1 MSTASPDDD
10 AATPPPPPA
19 PPAPDT
25 TPAWVPLATVAV
37 TALLFQLLVQWT
49 FAPLAE
55 FDAYYHVGMADLYR
69 HEGLVRKFPWMSMSI
84 LAERFHD
91 PQLLLHALLLPFVA
105 VGIDPLVAGKLVASL
120 TATAWVVT
128 FHWFLRR
135 LQIDRA
141 GWWSALLL
149 VASSYVVA
157 RLTFLKSTALF
168 LTLTLFFLEA
178 LFAGRRRRLFALAWL
193 SVYTY
198 QGFPI
203 LLVLGAGWV
212 GLRALVGEAK
222 LDGRPLLPILGGF
235 ACGLVVNPFFPND
248 LYFLYVELVE
258 QILLKPKEVTLGA
271 EWGAVDTARFLGAT
285 VLPLGL
291 LVVSGL
297 MAMRARVGADARL
310 LFFRLVAAL
319 LAAGALVGSRLIEQ
333 LVPFALIAAALTFT
347 RVARAAEWSAPA
359 ARRGALAVLLLVAL
373 PLGALNLKEG
383 VRIARGISQQMR
395 IDEYRGVAAWLKEN
409 TNEGDVIVSQWDDF
423 PFLFLFH
430 RPGRYLYGLNT
441 ALAHEA
447 NAQLYA
453 VHGFLFEGRIRD
465 PETFLPLVK
474 SRHIVITRADL
485 YPGRR
490 QLVEFLQKNERF
502 DLVYQKDGAFIF
514 RHKA

>member
-1 MSTASPDDD
+1 MTDASSDD
-10 AATPPPPPA
+10 APPAPA
-19 PPAPDT
+19 PPAE
-25 TPAWVPLATVAV
+25 TPPWVPVATVAL

-49 FAPLAE
+49 FTPLAE

-91 PQLLLHALLLPFVA
+91 PQLLLHAILLPFVA
-105 VGIDPLVAGKLVASL
+105 AGVDPLVAGKLVAAL
-120 TATAWVVT
+120 TATGWVVA

-135 LQIDRA
+135 LDVDRA

-149 VASSYVVA
+149 VASSFVVA
-157 RLTFLKSTALF
+157 RLAFLKSTALF

-193 SVYTY
+193 AVYTY
-198 QGFPI
+198 QGFPV
-203 LLVLGAGWV
+203 LLVLAAGWI
-212 GLRALVGEAK
+212 GLRALLGEAK
-222 LDGRPLLPILGGF
+222 LDGRPLLPVLGGF
-235 ACGLVVNPFFPND
+235 ACGLLVNPFFPND

-258 QILLKPKEVTLGA
+258 QILLKPKEVMLGA

-285 VLPLGL
+285 LLPLGL
-291 LVVSGL
+291 LVVSGMVAL
-297 MAMRARVGADARL
+297 RARVGTDARL
-310 LFFRLVAAL
+310 LFFRAIAVV

-333 LVPFALIAAALTFT
+333 LVPFAIIAAALTFT
-347 RVARAAEWSAPA
+347 RAAKAAEWSATS
-359 ARRGALAVLLLVAL
+359 ARRAALALLLLVVL

-383 VRIARGISQQMR
+383 VRIARGITQAMR
-395 IDEYRGVAAWLKEN
+395 VDEYRAVAAWLKEN
-409 TNEGDVIVSQWDDF
+409 TKEGDVIVSQWDDF

-465 PETFLPLVK
+465 PETFLPLVG

-490 QLVEFLQKNERF
+490 QLVEFLQKNARF
-502 DLVYQKDGAFIF
+502 DLVYQKDAAFIF
-514 RHKA
+514 RLK